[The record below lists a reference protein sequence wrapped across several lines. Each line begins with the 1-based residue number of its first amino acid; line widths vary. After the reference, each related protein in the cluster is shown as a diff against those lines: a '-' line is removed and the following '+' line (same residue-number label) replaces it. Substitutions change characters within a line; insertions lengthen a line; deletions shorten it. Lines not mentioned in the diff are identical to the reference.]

1 MYTISDSNC
10 PLDTDIC
17 RKQCSSVDFM
27 SRDNADVT
35 HQVLS
40 EITVKAEVIIDNH
53 DHGHTVRMTVAEFL
67 DEVSQCLDEV
77 PSCFT
82 GKVNP

>member
-1 MYTISDSNC
+1 
-10 PLDTDIC
+10 
-17 RKQCSSVDFM
+17 M

-82 GKVNP
+82 GKVNPWLQLLNVQVPFHNRTFYIEQ